1 MGTDQGF
8 LDQWPAELWDAVA
21 DPDPLVRA
29 RAVDALEK
37 VSRTD
42 PAVLEGHEREIVDEL
57 SVSELAE
64 VRWHVG
70 QLVPRLT
77 LGQEEVLLAAAVLGR
92 LLEDRSR
99 ITQANALD
107 GLVTL
112 ADQHPEL
119 ADQAAEALT
128 RGLVSPYPSVRARA
142 RRLIR

>member
-1 MGTDQGF
+1 MAIDEGV
-8 LDQWPAELWDAVA
+8 LALWDEAD
-21 DPDPLVRA
+21 DPDPHVRA

-37 VSRTD
+37 VSRSE
-42 PAVLEGHEREIVDEL
+42 PRLLEGHERQVLEEL
-57 SVSELAE
+57 SCSDLAE

-70 QLVPRLT
+70 QLVPRLALT
-77 LGQEEVLLAAAVLGR
+77 DEQVRLAAVVLGR

-107 GLVTL
+107 GLVAL
-112 ADQHPEL
+112 ADQHREL
-119 ADQAAEALT
+119 ADQATEALT